1 MSSKSS
7 HGTEVSPSS
16 LSVSMPSGSGLRA
29 IEDVGEDAN
38 DQHEE
43 ARRAYEGGGAV
54 DDNNGADEDNGE
66 VTGSVVVQGR
76 VEDCASW
83 GLDRQWRMPD
93 THLANRQDY
102 ALSDAEEKLKATIL
116 KQRRH
121 VDVLTHPGRL
131 WLCGLAPRPTKMSG
145 IADFQFGKCNPLRV
159 RKQNIII
166 NCRGERGRLFIEK
179 EVVGQDYQIVVRSA
193 SRFVGSGV
201 PVNPEGSV
209 RHPGRGKGVMGLSN
223 LSSAIEQEA
232 ATQPTLGDHH
242 ANDRQASPRKDT
254 MDLATIQRLRAE
266 KKAAAAAEKSS
277 TSAVVKD
284 HVAAALSSARQ
295 TTPPA
300 LEVAPTGVG
309 NRVAQQPDMAE
320 LQEEVKMAKKMEED
334 ARSALEQEKLGRQA
348 DKVAASKDKAA
359 LEAQVAALESK
370 LQNDFIEV
378 LDAAVVSARHMA
390 SKYMGVDLSDVPLEN
405 PGISRRL

>member
-1 MSSKSS
+1 
-7 HGTEVSPSS
+7 
-16 LSVSMPSGSGLRA
+16 MPSGSGLRA

-66 VTGSVVVQGR
+66 FTGSVVVQGR
-76 VEDCASW
+76 VGTGAMATTSAHQCRGWIEEYNREAESKFPAALGCITKYRCDGPTNEVRIRGTRFKGNDSHHKWKWEFFGVEVEDCASW
-83 GLDRQWRMPD
+83 GLDGQWRMPD

-121 VDVLTHPGRL
+121 ADVLTHPGRL

-159 RKQNIII
+159 GKQNIII

-201 PVNPEGSV
+201 PVNPKGSV

-242 ANDRQASPRKDT
+242 TN
-254 MDLATIQRLRAE
+254 
-266 KKAAAAAEKSS
+266 
-277 TSAVVKD
+277 
-284 HVAAALSSARQ
+284 
-295 TTPPA
+295 
-300 LEVAPTGVG
+300 G
-309 NRVAQQPDMAE
+309 
-320 LQEEVKMAKKMEED
+320 
-334 ARSALEQEKLGRQA
+334 
-348 DKVAASKDKAA
+348 
-359 LEAQVAALESK
+359 
-370 LQNDFIEV
+370 
-378 LDAAVVSARHMA
+378 
-390 SKYMGVDLSDVPLEN
+390 
-405 PGISRRL
+405 